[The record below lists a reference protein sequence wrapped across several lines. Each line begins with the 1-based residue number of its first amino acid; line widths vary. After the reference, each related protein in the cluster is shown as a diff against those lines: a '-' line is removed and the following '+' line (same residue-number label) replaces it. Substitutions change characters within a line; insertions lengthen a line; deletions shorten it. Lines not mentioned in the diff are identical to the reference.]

1 MKRLLPLIFLLISSQ
16 IELKAVSP
24 IGGEVYYRHL
34 KNLEYEVTIMAYRD
48 CRGTPMGMMD
58 LYISNDSFSVST
70 KTTRVKIED
79 ISTYCPTKVCNPSN
93 TTVSSQGIEVHYY
106 LDTIDFN
113 TGVFKKFISKNY
125 CTVNFALY
133 TCCRNGSILTLNS
146 GSLYVDAM
154 LNLCAAIKS
163 PINTPRLLNKPQFL
177 LSCNQTYS
185 ESYLSDGQLAGD
197 SLGYELVKAQE
208 WYKTD
213 CSYYGSYTEKIPV
226 VPYCTPVG
234 SVNCVPNLSN
244 LPVRGVN
251 FNPKNGNFIVTPTNC
266 AEVAVIAVQ
275 VNLYRKDS
283 GKYKRIG
290 YVKRDMMHVSYKT
303 TINKPTLLTYRD
315 YQIKARE
322 NTCIDIKIKDDT
334 TAKNKDTVKVVIK
347 KFPKYG
353 QLSLLDSNAREKT
366 LHYCW
371 NVTDANYLD
380 KLEDNLTLYA
390 YDKACTSGQAIA
402 TTINFKAVA
411 PDSITTINVKTFY
424 DVNKNGKR
432 EAGEPYRSAPIL
444 FNRNGTLSFFNT
456 DANGSLVQKPLYG
469 SFKIEHRR
477 NQFTFATNSINVFKG
492 KFDSTYNIELG
503 FNYSQ
508 GIKGRV
514 FEDINNNCTYD
525 VGTDVLLNGFK
536 LMAKGQNAA
545 AFTDGRG
552 EFLFNSTVGNYSL
565 EIDPNC
571 AYQTSCINALSVL
584 IKKDSQSAVYD
595 FPVKKKTNFK
605 DIKIVL
611 KPAKHVRNN
620 VSFTQELV
628 VENIGNTNVSRFYI
642 ALLPSKKLQVF
653 SSPFSN
659 TTYNDTIFWLIDS
672 MPKGSKKSIEAI
684 HYITKANYKIDEVM
698 NYKAWAM
705 VNDSAMDNN
714 YCELNEIVKDSGCC
728 NYSEKRTYA
737 PARYYPINK
746 TITYNLNF
754 IPTDLSKGAFVT
766 DTIDDARFD
775 LTTLKLL
782 GTPISHTIYLNKN
795 ILYIDYQSNNF
806 ISSTNYTYSIEL
818 KKNIVDSFNVAN
830 TATAWFD
837 NGPIQKSNTVVNT
850 ILSPIVYP
858 DTTTTALCEDAWFT
872 LAFNTNYN
880 PEKNNRF
887 KIYLSD
893 SVGQFSQPS
902 LLLDTL
908 SNSLKNN
915 FLIHAPEAYLS
926 HRYQL
931 KVMGTNPP
939 TEAFSNLRLPSVTI
953 HPKPRV
959 LYTTNLKNGAICYGD
974 TLKIQAQGAAEYWY
988 YNYRKPGGTFSKTSD
1003 YSERLFNTA
1012 NYEITFKSDK
1022 GCTAISPV
1030 ISSGIN
1036 FLPKVKLTSSV
1047 TKLCAGDA
1055 LELQFSGASKYDL
1068 YLDGTNLLATGLIS
1082 SPISQTPPVNQHFYR
1097 MVGTDLNGCKDS
1109 SNKVSVITHPLPNQ
1123 PTVTRI
1129 NRALKSNYTFGNEW
1143 LLNGFNIDSAKSQYF
1158 YPPFDA
1164 KFSVRHTDTNG
1175 CQSTSP
1181 EYNVNYTKLATLNK
1195 NTFITVYPNPAQN
1208 QLTIETLTGMNYNY
1222 RLYDSYGKLT
1232 MENKGQNMT
1241 SIDIAHLSS
1250 GNYVLCVEL
1259 NQQVHYFKVSVLK

>member
-1 MKRLLPLIFLLISSQ
+1 MKRLLPLFILFVLGFQPLS
-16 IELKAVSP
+16 AVSP

-48 CRGTPMGMMD
+48 CRATPMGMMD
-58 LYISNDSFSVST
+58 LYITNDSFYVST

-79 ISTYCPTKVCNPSN
+79 ITSYCPTKICNPSN
-93 TTVSSQGIEVHYY
+93 STGSGQGVEVHYY

-125 CTVNFALY
+125 CTVNFSLY
-133 TCCRNGSILTLNS
+133 TCCRNGSILTLIS

-163 PINTPRLLNKPQFL
+163 PITTPRIINKPQFM

-185 ESYLSDGQLAGD
+185 ESYLAVGQLAGD

-208 WYKTD
+208 WYKND
-213 CSYYGSYTEKIPV
+213 CSYYGTYTEQIPL

-234 SVNCVPNLSN
+234 SVNCVPNLTN
-244 LPVRGVN
+244 LPVRGMN

-290 YVKRDMMHVSYKT
+290 YVKRDMMHVTYKS
-303 TINKPTLLTYRD
+303 TINKPSLLTYRD

-424 DVNKNGKR
+424 DINKNGKR
-432 EAGEPYRSAPIL
+432 ETGEPYRSAPIL
-444 FNRNGTLSFFNT
+444 FNRNGTLSLFNT

-477 NQFTFATNSINVFKG
+477 NQFTYSTNTIAVFKG
-492 KFDSTYNIELG
+492 LFDSIYTLELG
-503 FNYSQ
+503 FNYTQ

-514 FEDINNNCTYD
+514 FEDVNNNCTYEQ
-525 VGTDVLLNGFK
+525 GTDLLLSGVKIN
-536 LMAKGQNAA
+536 AVNENAA

-552 EFLFNSTVGNYSL
+552 EFLFNSKIGNYKL
-565 EIDPNC
+565 VIDPQM
-571 AYQTSCINALSVL
+571 AYKTSCFSSVAVL
-584 IKKDSQSAVYD
+584 IQKDSQSRIYD
-595 FPVKKKTNFK
+595 FPVRKRTNFK
-605 DIKIVL
+605 DLKIGL
-611 KPAKHVRNN
+611 KPVAHIRNN
-620 VSFTQELV
+620 ASFAQELT
-628 VENIGNTNVSRFYI
+628 VENVGNTNVSRFYI
-642 ALLPSKKLQVF
+642 ALLPSKKLQQF
-653 SSPFSN
+653 SSVASH
-659 TTYNDTIFWLIDS
+659 TIYNDTIFWLIDS
-672 MPKGSKKSIEAI
+672 MPKGSKKTIAFN
-684 HYITKANYKIDEVM
+684 HTITKANYTAGEM
-698 NYKAWAM
+698 LNYKAWAF
-705 VNDSAMDNN
+705 VADSVMANN
-714 YCELNEIVKDSGCC
+714 FYVLNEIIRDSGCC
-728 NYSEKRTYA
+728 NASEKRSYA
-737 PARYYPINK
+737 PRRYYPVQK

-754 IPTDLSKGAFVT
+754 YPSILSKMAFLT
-766 DTIDDARFD
+766 DTIDDNRFD
-775 LTTLKLL
+775 LQTLQLL
-782 GTPISHTIYLNKN
+782 GSPLSQTVYLNKN
-795 ILYIDYQSNNF
+795 VLYIDYQSNTF
-806 ISSTNYTYSIEL
+806 IPSTNYTYSIAL
-818 KKNIVDSFNVAN
+818 KNDITDSFNVTN
-830 TATAWFD
+830 TAYASFD
-837 NGPIQKSNTVVNT
+837 NSPSQKSNTTINT

-858 DTTTTALCEDAWFT
+858 SLSLPEICEDARFN
-872 LAFNTNYN
+872 LAFNTNYT

-893 SVGQFSQPS
+893 SIGQFSQPS

-908 SNSLKNN
+908 SNGTNNN
-915 FLIHAPEAYLS
+915 FSVHSPNVYLS
-926 HRYQL
+926 HTYQL
-931 KVMGTNPP
+931 KVVGTNPA
-939 TEAFSNLRLPSVTI
+939 TEAFANISLPSITI

-959 LYTTNLKNGAICYGD
+959 LFTTNLKSGSLCYGD
-974 TLKIQAQGAAEYWY
+974 TIKIQASGANEYWF
-988 YNYRKPGGTFSKTSD
+988 YNYRNPGGTFSKANS

-1022 GCTAISPV
+1022 GCTAISKV
-1030 ISSGIN
+1030 ISTGIN
-1036 FLPKVKLTSSV
+1036 SLPKVKLST
-1047 TKLCAGDA
+1047 TTTDLCVGDA
-1055 LELQFSGASKYDL
+1055 LELKFSGASTYDL
-1068 YLDGTNLLATGLIS
+1068 YLDGINLLATGLNS
-1082 SPISQTPPVNQHFYR
+1082 SPTLQTPPVNPHYYT

-1109 SNKVSVITHPLPNQ
+1109 SNKVKVTTHPLPSQ

-1143 LLNGFNIDSAKSQYF
+1143 LLNGFNIDSAKAQYF

-1181 EYNVNYTKLATLNK
+1181 EYNVNYTNLATLNK

-1232 MENKGQNMT
+1232 IENKGQNTT
-1241 SIDIAHLSS
+1241 SIDIARLSS